1 MTTGSS
7 TTETVFARLVQEH
20 PNLSEIHRRVMR
32 AFEEL
37 THGRPQT
44 TDGSLTVVNIAAE
57 AGVGRASCYRSPVAA
72 AIKEI
77 LAAPDSRRPEVDEL
91 KAEITRLR
99 KAEQALRGQ
108 KAAEIRELQETV
120 AAYANQIQ
128 VLALR
133 VAEPEDDN
141 DRLKASLRQPRG
153 TVAVLPM
160 PR

>member
-108 KAAEIRELQETV
+108 RRPRS
-120 AAYANQIQ
+120 ANF
-128 VLALR
+128 R
-133 VAEPEDDN
+133 RRSPPTPT
-141 DRLKASLRQPRG
+141 RSRFSLFGSLNQKTTMTG
-153 TVAVLPM
+153 
-160 PR
+160 